1 MAWLSRNFIYFYSQG
16 SSIVERCNAVC
27 KGCTEALIR
36 TGWLLDLTRHTD
48 INDIK
53 SYGSGNTYC
62 CWYYL
67 KSKTGAKLL
76 VYYGYYTCSVP
87 VAQVIANNGR
97 RGSNDCVCDL
107 CLAMIP
113 PGSNSEFGSSITS
126 ENPKFIPD
134 DSTYL
139 TGATTNYRSLSSKLY
154 SSSTTPMEWVFVS
167 DGETIAM
174 FSSKG
179 TVFTSGLWYSFIIGK
194 VFDVLSDPVNDNLPT
209 AKYGTFGLTPSSST
223 GISLQYSDKHTI
235 YTDGSDG
242 DKLNI
247 LTVNDYGSGDYGQS
261 YIHHSSMC
269 FMPNG
274 NRYIYPTGYTSTL
287 GTFSVQQITSMKV
300 TTSYN
305 HGLRR
310 WTPIYGAICQQNPE
324 TGQTVTTGDGFK
336 GVYDTNLMRCTSMYG
351 LSYNQLLDNGNWIYV
366 GGGLML
372 AWDPSNIVFPCTVNS
387 AIDTRDENNE

>member
-76 VYYGYYTCSVP
+76 VYYGYYTCSIP
-87 VAQVIANNGR
+87 AAQLVAPRGI
-97 RGSNDCVCDL
+97 RGSNDSVGDL

-113 PGSNSEFGSSITS
+113 PGSSSEFGNVLNL

-139 TGATTNYRSLSSKLY
+139 TGRAYYYRDVQSKLY
-154 SSSTTPMEWVFVS
+154 SSSTTPMEWVFIS

-174 FSSKG
+174 FSTKG
-179 TVFTSGLWYSFIIGK
+179 SGFTDSNVWPCFIIGK
-194 VFDVLSDPVNDNLPT
+194 LFDVLSDTENDNLPT
-209 AKYGTFGLTPSSST
+209 SKYGTFGLTKNVDT
-223 GISLQYSDKHTI
+223 GLPYNYRHTI
-235 YTDGSDG
+235 YHDSNTWESQ
-242 DKLNI
+242 I
-247 LTVNDYGSGDYGQS
+247 LTFGNYSDYYSS
-261 YIHHSSMC
+261 HASMC
-269 FMPNG
+269 FMPDG
-274 NRYIYPTGYTSTL
+274 TRFVYPNSYTKTL
-287 GTFSVQQITSMKV
+287 ATYSPVELSYPNAS
-300 TTSYN
+300 TSYN